1 MKNIFAWAT
10 RDVIGWISKSI
21 ILPLAPFLIGAL
33 IRGLLRKAFNEGI
46 FDPSELS
53 FSMGMLCLLVS
64 ISASTLNDK
73 SLASSLASNFSVGIF
88 VFASL
93 FTLAIVFEELSLM
106 PNGKE
111 FSEVVNRI
119 RWITFFVSFFTIIVA
134 IVSKH
139 KYKLE
144 SLVL

>member
-33 IRGLLRKAFNEGI
+33 IRGLIRRVFNETI

-64 ISASTLNDK
+64 LSANTLNDK

-93 FTLAIVFEELSLM
+93 FTLAIVFEELTST
-106 PNGKE
+106 PDGKA
-111 FSEVVNRI
+111 FADIVNSI
-119 RWITFFVSFFTIIVA
+119 RWITLIVSSFTIIVA
-134 IVSKH
+134 ILSKH
-139 KYKLE
+139 KFKLE
-144 SLVL
+144 SFDL